1 MEHPRDKVTVILYE
15 SRGGR
20 LAVVEAMQF
29 RYDGDGYLR
38 ACLAGWEWL
47 DGSTGAV
54 RAYAIRD
61 HIIHSLVIGNR
72 ANHSYMSIPVSGA
85 HFDMPFG
92 E

>member
-20 LAVVEAMQF
+20 LAVVEARQF

-38 ACLAGWEWL
+38 ASIEGWEWL

-61 HIIHSLVIGNR
+61 HILFSLVIGSR
-72 ANHSYMSIPVSGA
+72 SQHEYLSVPVSGS
-85 HFDMPFG
+85 HFDFPVAG
-92 E
+92 